1 MMAAQEVGAAAVRR
15 GVHWRRG
22 EPAGDPGVRLL
33 LVPACEDGPE
43 EEAAEEVTTHC
54 EHWL

>member
-1 MMAAQEVGAAAVRR
+1 MAAQEVGAAAVRR